1 MNRLRKT
8 ARCFL
13 AVALIFSMIG
23 NSAVNAFAT
32 SSAGHTAQSN
42 NQFFLSEPTKE
53 EVTELSKRIQQQ
65 GFGGKTCTVKVL
77 LNSDAQGSHLLA
89 FSENGYLIV
98 ERGSYRFCEC
108 GEGNPY
114 AAAANQACYYGGPF
128 CYFTG
133 DLQPV
138 ASGTKGYYNL
148 MRGET
153 VERFTTLQR
162 REDSSAHE
170 AQAVPAEAGVQ
181 AAGDLEEVFLPY
193 SYQYIRRR
201 AFGFND
207 NETCSAVATG
217 IALGYLMLSQNMK
230 LFSDAPEPLDKGLG
244 SKNKIQEKYPNAFNI
259 HQRIVVSG
267 FLEFGMGPASFDRAV
282 DIGVD
287 KYMDN
292 LYDAFPATAAYDLD
306 TDSPF
311 LPDSDKIRRNIE
323 AGKPVLVT
331 TSFWGEYKYHTM
343 CVYGHREVNGD
354 DQIAVHIGWWNECS
368 QISGNKYVQN
378 LRWIDED
385 YATWGYYFNY
395 KNPLAAFKDLPRFTD
410 PNFEGI
416 LYCVDKGLM
425 NGTSKTTFSPNGALA
440 RAMMATI
447 LYRAA
452 GSPSVSSLPNPF
464 TDVPSGSYYYNAV
477 RWAYKV
483 GITNGTSANQ
493 FSPSQALTRSQ
504 LAVMLFRYATYKK
517 LSTSGRLATNQI
529 ADWAQVQPHAQ
540 DAVRWA
546 TYNKLLTCTGAKQFR
561 PQASATRAETAQ
573 SIYMLL
579 KVLKK

>member
-32 SSAGHTAQSN
+32 SSAGHTAQSD

-128 CYFTG
+128 CYFTA
-133 DLQPV
+133 DPQPV

-181 AAGDLEEVFLPY
+181 AAGDLEEVFLPN

-207 NETCSAVATG
+207 NDTCSAVATG

-230 LFSDAPEPLDKGLG
+230 LCSDAPELLDKGLG
-244 SKNKIQEKYPNAFNI
+244 DKGDIQKNYPHAFNL
-259 HQRIVVSG
+259 HRIIV
-267 FLEFGMGPASFDRAV
+267 FEGMGPVSFDV
-282 DIGVD
+282 NIDDGVEN
-287 KYMDN
+287 YMRDV
-292 LYDAFPATAAYDLD
+292 YSSFPATTAYQLS
-306 TDSPF
+306 TNSPI
-311 LPDSDKIRRNIE
+311 LPDSDKIRRNIV
-323 AGKPVLVT
+323 AGKPVLIT
-331 TSFWGEYKYHTM
+331 TTFAGNYSWHTM

-354 DQIAVHIGWWNECS
+354 DQIAVHTGWWNECS
-368 QISGNKYVQN
+368 KVSGKMYKQN
-378 LRWIDED
+378 LHWIDED

-425 NGTSKTTFSPNGALA
+425 NGISNTSFSPNGALT

-477 RWAYKV
+477 RWAYKA

-493 FSPSQALTRSQ
+493 FSPNQSLTRSQ

-573 SIYMLL
+573 AIYMLL